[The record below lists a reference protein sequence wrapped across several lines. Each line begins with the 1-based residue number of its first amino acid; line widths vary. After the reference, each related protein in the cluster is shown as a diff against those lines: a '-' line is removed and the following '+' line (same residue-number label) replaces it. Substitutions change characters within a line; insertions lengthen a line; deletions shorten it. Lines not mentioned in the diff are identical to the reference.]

1 MLKDLFPRAHGRY
14 SALLILGRIADGYCR
29 WLLQKS
35 YRRSCVRLYMR
46 TLVRLDWMLQQ
57 RGRGHFGELTREDL
71 QSCRPAY
78 SQADRNLAAIVTT
91 LERYLDE
98 QRLLPPPP
106 SKPLSRSEVQLA
118 RYRAFLSEVR
128 GFAPSTV
135 RQHLTTAAQFL
146 KHVRYESEPMALI
159 ELTARDL
166 EGFIKRLG
174 CTLGRASLQHS
185 VAHLR
190 SILRFLAGQELIR
203 PGWENQVDSPR
214 HYRLEQLPRTLPW
227 ETVYAFLQSIDRS
240 TPMGLRDYALF
251 SLMTQYGLRACDLV
265 ALTLD
270 DLHWR
275 QSEIHFT
282 QRKTGYP
289 LILPLTD
296 AVGDVLVQY
305 IRYGRPQAPCRQL
318 FLRLRAPLG
327 ALKPTAVWN
336 AFEHW
341 SQRSG
346 LQLPFHSPHC
356 LRHSYAARLLRQGVS
371 LKAIGDLLGH
381 HSLESTAG
389 YLRVARDE
397 LREVALA
404 VPLGADAQQEVL
416 P

>member
-14 SALLILGRIADGYCR
+14 SALLVLGCIADGYCR
-29 WLLQKS
+29 WLLEKS
-35 YRRSCVRLYMR
+35 YRQRCVRVYMR
-46 TLVRLDWMLQQ
+46 TLARLDWMLQQ
-57 RGRGHFGELTREDL
+57 RGRRHLGELRREDL
-71 QSCRPAY
+71 QSCRPVY

-98 QRLLPPPP
+98 QELLPPPA
-106 SKPLSRSEVQLA
+106 SKPLSRSEAQLA
-118 RYRAFLSEVR
+118 RYRAFLTEVR
-128 GFAPSTV
+128 GLAPSTIH
-135 RQHLTTAAQFL
+135 QHLNTAAQFL
-146 KHVRYESEPMALI
+146 KHVRYESEPTALNQ
-159 ELTARDL
+159 LTARDL
-166 EGFIKRLG
+166 EGFVKRLG
-174 CTLGRASLQHS
+174 GTLSRASLQHS

-190 SILRFLAGQELIR
+190 SILRFLAAQELIR
-203 PGWENQVDSPR
+203 PGWESQVDSPR

-240 TPMGLRDYALF
+240 TPRGLRDYALF
-251 SLMTQYGLRACDLV
+251 FLMAHYGLRACDLV

-275 QSEIHFT
+275 QGEIHLT

-289 LILPLTD
+289 LILPLID
-296 AVGDVLVQY
+296 AVGDVLVHY
-305 IRYGRPQAPCRQL
+305 IRYGRPPAPCRQL

-327 ALKPTAVWN
+327 ALKPTAVGD

-346 LQLPFHSPHC
+346 LQLPFQSPHC
-356 LRHSYAARLLRQGVS
+356 LRHSYAARLRRQGVS
-371 LKAIGDLLGH
+371 LKAIGDLLGQR
-381 HSLESTAG
+381 SLESTAG

-404 VPLGADAQQEVL
+404 VPLGAEAQQEVA